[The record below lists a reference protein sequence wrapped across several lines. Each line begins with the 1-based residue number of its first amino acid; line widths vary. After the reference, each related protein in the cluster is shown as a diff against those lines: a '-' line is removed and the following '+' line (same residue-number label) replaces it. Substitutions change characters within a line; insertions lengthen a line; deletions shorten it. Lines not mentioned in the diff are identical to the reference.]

1 MPSEGMLL
9 EDYFPNADKMFGQ
22 LKAYGQPYNLP
33 FNPITMMPNTNKA
46 LQIGEYAKE
55 LGLSDEFNKAMYNA
69 VFEKDINISLDSE
82 IIQIASSVGIDEN
95 NVRRAWERSIYA
107 DMLDENKVYCQTHNI
122 TSVPTFII
130 NDAYAIVGAQGKE
143 NFIKVF
149 NQLKNL

>member
-1 MPSEGMLL
+1 MLL
-9 EDYFPNADKMFGQ
+9 QDYFPNADKMFGQ

-130 NDAYAIVGAQGKE
+130 NDAYAIVGAQGEE